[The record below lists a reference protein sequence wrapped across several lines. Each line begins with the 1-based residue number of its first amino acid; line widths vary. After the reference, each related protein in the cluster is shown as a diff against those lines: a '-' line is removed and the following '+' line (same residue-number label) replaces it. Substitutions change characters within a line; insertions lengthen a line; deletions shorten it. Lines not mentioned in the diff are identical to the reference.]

1 MRVGASLLDFML
13 LLIGAIPYCIG
24 LVWVIA
30 NSANGTSAGE
40 ASYSAD
46 SAGDPTGMLVGLL
59 LILVGGLLMFGIW
72 LWNRVY
78 EMGRTGQSVGK
89 KVLRLYL
96 VSERTGD
103 PMGVG
108 LCFVREIV
116 HYVDGILYLG
126 YLWPLWDRKR
136 QTFADK
142 IFGTVVAQE
151 PARHL

>member
-1 MRVGASLLDFML
+1 M
-13 LLIGAIPYCIG
+13 
-24 LVWVIA
+24 
-30 NSANGTSAGE
+30 
-40 ASYSAD
+40 
-46 SAGDPTGMLVGLL
+46 
-59 LILVGGLLMFGIW
+59 
-72 LWNRVY
+72 
-78 EMGRTGQSVGK
+78 
-89 KVLRLYL
+89 LRLYL

-142 IFGTVVAQE
+142 IMGTVVAQE
-151 PARHL
+151 PTRHL